1 MFNIAEKFVSINGE
15 GSRAGQLAVF
25 IRLAG
30 CNLACP
36 YCDTK
41 WAKRFDYKGEP
52 LSAQDIFEYIISTG
66 VTNVTLT
73 GGEPLLHDGI
83 EILIGK
89 LVKAGLW
96 VEVETNGSV
105 ALIPTD
111 KHIRPHFTMDYKLP
125 SSGMEDKMLISN
137 FDMLESGDVV
147 KFVCS
152 DSKDLERAY
161 EIINKYDLTKR
172 CKVYFSCVFGKL
184 VPAEAVEFMK
194 RKKLNDVNFQLQMHK
209 FIWDPDK
216 KGV

>member
-1 MFNIAEKFVSINGE
+1 MFNVAEKFVSINGE

-41 WAKRFDYKGEP
+41 WAKRFDYEGEL

-89 LVKAGLW
+89 LVKSGLW

-105 ALIPTD
+105 ALKPTD
-111 KHIRPHFTMDYKLP
+111 KGSRPHFTMDYKLP
-125 SSGMEDKMLISN
+125 SSGMEDKMLLSN
-137 FDMLESGDVV
+137 FDILESGDVV

-152 DSKDLERAY
+152 DVADLERAY
-161 EIINKYDLTKR
+161 EIINKYELTKR
-172 CKVYFSCVFGKL
+172 RKVYFSCVFGKL
-184 VPAEAVEFMK
+184 APAEAVEFMK
-194 RKKLNDVNFQLQMHK
+194 RKKLNGVNFQLQMHK